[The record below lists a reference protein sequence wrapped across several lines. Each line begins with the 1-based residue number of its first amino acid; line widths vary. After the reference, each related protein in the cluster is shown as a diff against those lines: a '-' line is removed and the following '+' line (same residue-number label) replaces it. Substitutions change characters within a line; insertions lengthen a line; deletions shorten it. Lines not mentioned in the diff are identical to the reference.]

1 MKLQSIRGV
10 KDILPE
16 EIWKWQR
23 IESVAHETFS
33 RYGFNEIRIPIFE
46 DTRLFSRSIGETTD
60 IVEKE
65 MYTFADRG
73 GDSLTLRPE
82 GTASVVRAYIE
93 HKMYASPSVSK
104 MFYIG
109 PMFRYE
115 RPQAGRLRQF
125 YQIGVE
131 AMGSPSPSVDVE
143 VMTMLLEF
151 FNALGLNNSTLQIN
165 SLGNQNCRPKYREL
179 LKLEIKDQIDRLCKN
194 CVNRYERNP
203 LRVLDCKVDQCL
215 EVVKKL
221 PKIIDHL
228 DDESAKHFTEVQKL
242 LDIAKTPY
250 TINPYLVRG
259 LDYYNMTAFEVTSE
273 NLGSQNAICGG
284 GRYDTL
290 VEELSGPPT
299 PCFGFALGLE
309 RLVSLIP
316 FKEEN
321 CNINS
326 DIFLVCLGEAAKF
339 PGFQAAH
346 ELRLA
351 GFKVER
357 DYEMAS
363 MKSQMRKANKSNCQF
378 TLILGENEIE
388 SGKYILKNMNNSEQ
402 HEIDSQNLVSEIGNW
417 VTSKKK

>member
-10 KDILPE
+10 KDILPK
-16 EIWKWQR
+16 EIWKWKR
-23 IESVAHETFS
+23 VESVAHKIFS
-33 RYGFNEIRIPIFE
+33 RYGFDEIRIPIFE
-46 DTRLFSRSIGETTD
+46 NTRLFSRSIGETTD

-65 MYTFADRG
+65 MYTFQDRG
-73 GDSLTLRPE
+73 GDSITLRPE

-93 HKMYASPSVSK
+93 HKMYAPTSVSK

-151 FNALGLNNSTLQIN
+151 FNALGLKDSRLQIN
-165 SLGNQNCRPKYREL
+165 SLGNHNCRPQYRDL
-179 LKLEIKDQIDRLCKN
+179 LKLKIKNQLDCLCKN
-194 CVNRYERNP
+194 CVNRYVRNP
-203 LRVLDCKVDQCL
+203 LRVLDCKVEQCQ
-215 EVVKKL
+215 EVAKKL

-228 DDESAKHFTEVQKL
+228 DDESKNHFAEVQKL
-242 LDIAKTPY
+242 LNIAKAPY
-250 TINPYLVRG
+250 TINTNLVRG

-309 RLVSLIP
+309 RLISLIP

-321 CNINS
+321 PNVNP
-326 DIFLVCLGEAAKF
+326 DIFLVCLGEAGRVS
-339 PGFQAAH
+339 GFQAAH

-351 GFKVER
+351 GFKVDR

-363 MKSQMRKANKSNCQF
+363 MKSQMRKANKSNCHF
-378 TLILGENEIE
+378 TLILGENEIQ

-417 VTSKKK
+417 ITLKN

>member
-1 MKLQSIRGV
+1 MRLQSIRGV

-23 IESVAHETFS
+23 VESAAHETFS

-65 MYTFADRG
+65 MYTFEDRG

-93 HKMYASPSVSK
+93 HKMYAPPSVTK

-151 FNALGLNNSTLQIN
+151 FNVLGLNNSKLQIN
-165 SLGNQNCRPKYREL
+165 SLGNKNCRPKYREL
-179 LKLEIKDQIDRLCKN
+179 LKLEIKGHIDLLCKN

-203 LRVLDCKVDQCL
+203 LRVLDCKVEQCQ
-215 EVVKKL
+215 EAAKKL

-228 DDESAKHFTEVQKL
+228 DDESATHFAEVKKL
-242 LDIAKTPY
+242 LDIAKAPY
-250 TINPYLVRG
+250 TINANLVRG
-259 LDYYNMTAFEVTSE
+259 LDYYSMTAFEVTST

-299 PCFGFALGLE
+299 PCFGFAFGLE

-321 CNINS
+321 RNVYP
-326 DIFLVCLGEAAKF
+326 DIFLVCLGEEAKI
-339 PGFQAAH
+339 PGFQVAH

-357 DYEMAS
+357 DYEMTS

-388 SGKYILKNMNNSEQ
+388 SGKYILKNMNNGEQ

-417 VTSKKK
+417 VTMKN

>member
-10 KDILPE
+10 KDVLPE
-16 EIWKWQR
+16 DTWKWQQV
-23 IESVAHETFS
+23 ESVAHEIFS
-33 RYGFNEIRIPIFE
+33 RYGFKEIRIPIFE

-65 MYTFADRG
+65 MYTFEDRS
-73 GDSLTLRPE
+73 GDSVTLRPE

-93 HKMYASPSVSK
+93 HKMYTPSSVSK

-131 AMGSPSPSVDVE
+131 AMGSPSPSIDVE

-151 FNALGLNNSTLQIN
+151 FNALGLHDTKLQIN
-165 SLGNQNCRPKYREL
+165 SLGNQNCRPQYREL
-179 LKLEIKDQIDRLCKN
+179 LKLEIKSQIDRLCKN

-203 LRVLDCKVDQCL
+203 LRVLDCKIQKCQ
-215 EVVKKL
+215 EVAKNL

-228 DDESAKHFTEVQKL
+228 DDESEKHFTEVKKL
-242 LDIAKTPY
+242 LNIAKAPY
-250 TINPYLVRG
+250 TINANLVRG
-259 LDYYNMTAFEVTSE
+259 LDYYNMTAFEVTSK

-321 CNINS
+321 RSVNP
-326 DIFLVCLGEAAKF
+326 DIFLVCLGKEAKI
-339 PGFQAAH
+339 PGFQVAH

-402 HEIDSQNLVSEIGNW
+402 HEINSQNLVSEIGNW
-417 VTSKKK
+417 VTSKS